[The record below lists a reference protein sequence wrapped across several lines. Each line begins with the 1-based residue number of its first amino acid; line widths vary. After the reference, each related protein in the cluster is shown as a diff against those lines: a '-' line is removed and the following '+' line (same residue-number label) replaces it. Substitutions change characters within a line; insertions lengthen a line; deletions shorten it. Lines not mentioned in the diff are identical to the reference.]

1 MTITPARK
9 INAVGLANEMINKPL
24 PAAKIAVKG
33 NRGVLNGRSIS
44 GYFFR
49 KFTIDKDAQNRTN
62 IYPALEIK
70 LRKSTRPM
78 MVIKPLMS
86 ITKKM
91 DT

>member
-1 MTITPARK
+1 MTITPPKK
-9 INAVGLANEMINKPL
+9 INAVGLAKVMINKPL

-49 KFTIDKDAQNRTN
+49 KFTIARDAQKRTN

-70 LRKSTRPM
+70 LRKSTRPI
-78 MVIKPLMS
+78 MVINPLMI